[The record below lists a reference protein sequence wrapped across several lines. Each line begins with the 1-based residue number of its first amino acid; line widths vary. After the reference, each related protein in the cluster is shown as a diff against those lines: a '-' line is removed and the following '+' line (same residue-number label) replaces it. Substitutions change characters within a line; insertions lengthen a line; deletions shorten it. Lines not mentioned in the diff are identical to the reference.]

1 MQRKMY
7 GYLLLGAFIC
17 IIDRISKIVALR
29 CCADVVQTIT
39 SFLSCQVFFNRGIA
53 WSFLHS
59 ESDSVF
65 IGISVV
71 IACITALVVW
81 HAYYQYMRGR
91 LIIGEVCVIAGS
103 FSNLIDR
110 VVYCGVIDFIV
121 FSYKNFSWPV
131 FNIADAAIVVG
142 VGIMVFQYET

>member
-1 MQRKMY
+1 MHIKWY
-7 GYLLLGAFIC
+7 GYLLLGALIC
-17 IIDRISKIVALR
+17 IVDRISKMAALMW
-29 CCADVVQTIT
+29 CAGAAQTIT

-59 ESDSVF
+59 ESDSIF
-65 IGISVV
+65 IGVSVV
-71 IACITALVVW
+71 IACITAIVGW

-110 VVYCGVIDFIV
+110 AVYCGVIDFIV
-121 FSYKNFSWPV
+121 FSYNNFSWPV
-131 FNIADAAIVVG
+131 FNVADAVIVLG
-142 VGIMVFQYET
+142 VGIMIFQYET